1 MASSLIDRMKGAA
14 LLNVDTFEEVE
25 HDADATLQA
34 AAVVAMVAVASAI
47 GASPLGAFGAI
58 RGALA
63 ALVGWLIWAG
73 ITYLVGDK
81 LFGGTATW
89 GELLR
94 TLGFAQAPGV
104 LLVLGFLPAR
114 GVDAPHRRPHLD
126 ARGGVHRDPAG
137 ARLRQRED
145 AGHGARGL
153 ALLHGAFGRFLGRD
167 PSALT

>member
-25 HDADATLQA
+25 HDQDATLQA
-34 AAVVAMVAVASAI
+34 ATVVAMVAVAAAI
-47 GASPLGAFGAI
+47 GASPLGLIGALKS
-58 RGALA
+58 ALA

-81 LFGGTATW
+81 LFGGTASW

-104 LLVLGFLPAR
+104 LLVLGFVPLIGWILTFVVPLWMLVAAFIAIR
-114 GVDAPHRRPHLD
+114 QALD
-126 ARGGVHRDPAG
+126 
-137 ARLRQRED
+137 
-145 AGHGARGL
+145 
-153 ALLHGAFGRFLGRD
+153 FGNEKTLGTVLVGWLCYTVL
-167 PSALT
+167 SVIF